1 MGEGESEFD
10 MIGAIIWR
18 QIAAL
23 HADQAAVLVNTRGR
37 AVKGHAVL
45 CVTGTE
51 RIRMLFF

>member
-23 HADQAAVLVNTRGR
+23 YADQAAALVNTRGC
-37 AVKGHAVL
+37 AAKGHAVL

-51 RIRMLFF
+51 GIRMLFF